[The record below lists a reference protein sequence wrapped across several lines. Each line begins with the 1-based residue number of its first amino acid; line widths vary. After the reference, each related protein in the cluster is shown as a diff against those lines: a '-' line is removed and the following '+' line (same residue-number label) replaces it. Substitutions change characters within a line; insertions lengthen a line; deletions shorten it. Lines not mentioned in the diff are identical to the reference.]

1 MNRAEM
7 LAELR
12 DVLNDSATNG
22 VWATTTLLGYLSE
35 GQDKFCEETGY
46 FTDISN
52 FTLTLQTGV
61 AMYAIPDRVIQ
72 IIDIW
77 NGATKLSKVLTGED
91 YDDAGYGWNIS
102 TTGMPIQW
110 RTDQETGL
118 VSLSPTP
125 TATENG
131 EILTLQVWRYSRY
144 DLAGLGAVPVGGGAA
159 PPAEPE
165 IPSRFHRACIEW
177 AAYKAF
183 NHHDM
188 EAQDPVKAKD
198 HYALFRSYVADGR
211 QSLIRRQNIESRVG
225 TNAVYR
231 A

>member
-7 LAELR
+7 LNELR
-12 DVLNDSATNG
+12 EVLNDSSHNSAWLT
-22 VWATTTLLGYLSE
+22 ATLLGYLAE

-52 FTLTLQTGV
+52 YTLTLQTGV
-61 AMYAIPDRVIQ
+61 AMYAFPDRIIQ
-72 IIDIW
+72 LIDIW
-77 NGATKLSKVLTGED
+77 NGTKKLSKIFTGEE
-91 YDDAGYGWNIS
+91 YDANGYGWS
-102 TTGMPIQW
+102 GTGVPTQW
-110 RTDQETGL
+110 RTDKETGFIA
-118 VSLSPTP
+118 LSPTP
-125 TATENG
+125 TVAENG
-131 EILTLQVWRYSRY
+131 TILTLQVWRYSRY
-144 DLAGLGAVPVGGGAA
+144 DLAGVGAEPVGGGTA

-188 EAQDPVKAKD
+188 ETQDPVKAKD
-198 HYALFRSYVADGR
+198 HLDAFRMYVADGR
-211 QSLIRRQNIESRVG
+211 RSLIRRQNIESRVG
-225 TNAVYR
+225 TNAAYR